1 MTRGR
6 AIAIGLLVFGLGAA
20 GWWGF
25 RATGLEGFTP
35 GIAASALLMV
45 VVIGWTSS
53 YLLRVV
59 TGRMTYMEQRRR
71 YRAAYDALTD
81 EELQRRFEAL
91 SPREQEDLLREL
103 GQLQADPAPLKPA
116 D

>member
-6 AIAIGLLVFGLGAA
+6 AIVLGLLVLGLGAG
-20 GWWGF
+20 GWAAF
-25 RATGLEGFTP
+25 RASGLEGFSP

-45 VVIGWTSS
+45 VVVGWTSS

-59 TGRMTYMEQRRR
+59 TGRMTYMEQRRQ

-81 EELQRRFEAL
+81 EELQRRFDAL
-91 SPREQEDLLREL
+91 SPEEQQRLLQEI
-103 GQLQADPAPLKPA
+103 APPRPEA
-116 D
+116 